1 MTIKTLIKSVTHH
14 RCWLV
19 IGIILL
25 LSGMISQVHAED
37 CAKAKEYYTQGTE
50 IINYQERKAVFQK
63 AVSLCPSYAEAH
75 VNLADAYENLADFD
89 NAERH
94 YREALR
100 INKDFPTPYIGL
112 AEVYLKTGRYRL
124 ADEAFRRGLGIS
136 SDDERL
142 QAGLKVASERL
153 KREKEFYES
162 AQIFA
167 CLTEDEEFR
176 LMCMCP
182 GDYYSS
188 LKKWICIPPIFFGS
202 GSWSL
207 TPDTRHQLDEIGKAL
222 KTKDLSGKK
231 WLITGHADIV
241 GTSERNLL
249 ISENRASAVKDY
261 LAQTFGMD
269 PKSFNTRSF
278 GHNRPRATNSTLEG
292 RSDNRRAEIVL
303 DE

>member
-1 MTIKTLIKSVTHH
+1 LYARGTK
-14 RCWLV
+14 
-19 IGIILL
+19 LL
-25 LSGMISQVHAED
+25 
-37 CAKAKEYYTQGTE
+37 
-50 IINYQERKAVFQK
+50 NYEERKATFQK
-63 AVSLCPSYAEAH
+63 AVDLCPSYAEAH

-100 INKDFPTPYIGL
+100 INENFTTPCIGL
-112 AEVYLKTGRYRL
+112 GEVYLKTGRYRL
-124 ADEAFRRGLGIS
+124 AAEAFGRGLGIS
-136 SDDERL
+136 PDNERL

-153 KREKEFYES
+153 KREKGFYES

-207 TPDTRHQLDEIGKAL
+207 TPDTRRQLDEIGKAL
-222 KTKDLSGKK
+222 KTKELSGKK

-249 ISENRASAVKDY
+249 ISENRARAVKDY
-261 LAQTFGMD
+261 LAQAFGMD

>member
-1 MTIKTLIKSVTHH
+1 MKSDNTMKPISLF
-14 RCWLV
+14 LV
-19 IGIILL
+19 LL
-25 LSGMISQVHAED
+25 FLCAGSFETVHAED
-37 CAKAKEYYTQGTE
+37 CAKAKEYYTRGTE
-50 IINYQERKAVFQK
+50 IINYQERQAVFQK
-63 AVSLCPSYAEAH
+63 AVDLCPSYAEAH
-75 VNLADAYENLADFD
+75 VNLADAYENLGDFD

-112 AEVYLKTGRYRL
+112 GEVYLKTGRYRL
-124 ADEAFRRGLGIS
+124 AAEAFGRGLGIS
-136 SDDERL
+136 PDNERL
-142 QAGLKVASERL
+142 QAGLKVVSERL
-153 KREKEFYES
+153 KRERGFYES
-162 AQIFA
+162 AQIKA

-176 LMCMCP
+176 LMCLCP
-182 GDYYSS
+182 GDHYSA

-207 TPDTRHQLDEIGKAL
+207 TPDTRRQLDEIGKAL
-222 KTKDLSGKK
+222 KTKDLSEKK

-249 ISENRASAVKDY
+249 ISENRARVVKDY
-261 LAQTFGMD
+261 LARTFGMD